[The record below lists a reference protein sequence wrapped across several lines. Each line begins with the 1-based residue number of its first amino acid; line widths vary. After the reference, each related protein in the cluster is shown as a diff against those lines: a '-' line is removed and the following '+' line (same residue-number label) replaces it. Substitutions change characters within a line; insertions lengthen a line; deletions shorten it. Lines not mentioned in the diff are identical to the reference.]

1 MPIWTP
7 IIYVRSMIRDKLART
22 DDIDRR
28 IVDVLREDA
37 RLSVS
42 ELASRVRISR
52 ANAYQ
57 RLGRL
62 VAEGVI
68 RRFTVDIDHRALGHS
83 ITALILM
90 DIDQHAWRDVEE
102 QVIGLPGVEFVAL
115 TTGTFDVV
123 MLVRAADMETLRDV
137 VLERL
142 QSMPAVRS
150 TQTSFVLE
158 ERSR

>member
-1 MPIWTP
+1 
-7 IIYVRSMIRDKLART
+7 V
-22 DDIDRR
+22 
-28 IVDVLREDA
+28 
-37 RLSVS
+37 
-42 ELASRVRISR
+42 SR

-62 VAEGVI
+62 TADGVI
-68 RRFTVDIDHRALGHS
+68 RRFTVDVDHRALGHN

-90 DIDQHAWRDVEE
+90 DIDQHAWRAVEE
-102 QVIGLPGVEFVAL
+102 EVIALPGVEYVAL

-123 MLVRAADMETLRDV
+123 VLVRAADMETLRDV

-158 ERSR
+158 ERT